1 MNAVSILFPSRQI
14 LANLCSRHRPLG
26 LRPECRCDIAN
37 SKYGKSRR
45 IVAGP
50 SWLRDRDCTDDV
62 LPPRLV
68 LVYRY
73 LPKPKSA
80 VRTQAEVWLLSIR
93 ARISRN
99 LCAVLYVVFKSIN
112 AVLLSLIF
120 PLHFLAMFCLFYLLY
135 FVSKSLVLAETC
147 KPASFN
153 DYAGP
158 FFLIWFFPIGI
169 WFIQPRINRQYME
182 SFAPVGGPDGHQLI

>member
-1 MNAVSILFPSRQI
+1 VISLIRSTESPDELLQV
-14 LANLCSRHRPLG
+14 PLG
-26 LRPECRCDIAN
+26 FGIVTVLMMCCLLGWCWSIGTFLSLRVPSVLRL
-37 SKYGKSRR
+37 KSGFFRF
-45 IVAGP
+45 A
-50 SWLRDRDCTDDV
+50 
-62 LPPRLV
+62 
-68 LVYRY
+68 LVY
-73 LPKPKSA
+73 PA
-80 VRTQAEVWLLSIR
+80 I
-93 ARISRN
+93 
-99 LCAVLYVVFKSIN
+99 YVQFFMWVFKSIN